1 MIQYPQ
7 VKRKTEDIKM
17 STLKTPFRY
26 DFVGSFL
33 RPQALKDA
41 KAAYQD
47 GQITKEAFDKVVNEE
62 ITKVVAK
69 QKELGFHV
77 ITDGEFRR
85 TFWHLDFMW
94 GFEGVEHE
102 NTGNGVRFD
111 AELAVL
117 DDTYLVGKIKAKPH
131 PFVEYFKFLKQFED
145 ENTVAKYTIPAPA
158 QMLQQLIVPANFEST
173 RKFYPTNEELI
184 QDIGKGYQEVIRQFY
199 EAGCR
204 NLQLDDCTWGAIV
217 GEAAKQRYKSLGI
230 DLEEVKAQ
238 LLEVNNLAL
247 EEKPEDMV
255 ITSHICRGNYL
266 STFFTSGP
274 YDSVADYV
282 FAKEK
287 VDALFLEYDDERSGG
302 FAPLAK
308 VSADKKVVLG
318 LITTKS
324 PVLEDKETVIARIH
338 EAAKYVPLD
347 RLCLSPQCG
356 FASCEIGNK
365 LTEDEQWAKLKLVK
379 EIAEEVWG

>member
-1 MIQYPQ
+1 
-7 VKRKTEDIKM
+7 M
-17 STLKTPFRY
+17 SKLQTPFRY

-41 KAAYQD
+41 KVAYRD
-47 GQITKEAFDKVVNEE
+47 GKISKEEFDKVVNEE

-69 QKELGFHV
+69 QKELGFHA

-94 GFEGVEHE
+94 GLGGVAHE
-102 NTGNGVRFD
+102 NTGNGVKFD

-117 DDTYLVGKIKAKPH
+117 DDTYLVGKIKAKAH

-158 QMLQQLIVPANFEST
+158 QTFQQMIVPDNFANT
-173 RKFYPTNEELI
+173 RKFYHTNEELI
-184 QDIGKGYQEVIRQFY
+184 QDIGKAYQDVIKQFY
-199 EAGCR
+199 DAGCR

-217 GEAAKQRYKSLGI
+217 GDAAKQRYKSLGI
-230 DLEEVKAQ
+230 DLEDVKKE
-238 LLEVNNLAL
+238 LLAVNNLAL
-247 EEKPEDMV
+247 EGKPEDMV
-255 ITSHICRGNYL
+255 ITSHICRGNYH

-274 YDSVADYV
+274 YDTVADYV
-282 FAKEK
+282 FANEN

-308 VSADKKVVLG
+308 VSENKKVVLG

-324 PVLEDKETVIARIH
+324 PVLEDKEKVIARIH

-379 EIAEEVWG
+379 EIAEEVWS

>member
-1 MIQYPQ
+1 MRQYPQ
-7 VKRKTEDIKM
+7 AKRQTEDIKM

-247 EEKPEDMV
+247 EGKPEDMV
-255 ITSHICRGNYL
+255 ITSHICRGNYH